1 MNTLVLFYSY
11 SGKTKAIAGELAA
24 KEAAVLSEIKDD
36 KRPGILKAFT
46 AGCYS
51 AIKGKSWAIQAP
63 NVNLAEYDRL
73 ILLAPIWANN
83 PPPAFNA
90 VLEQLPSGKTVAV
103 KMVSES
109 GKSKCRE
116 RLDAVIQSR
125 GSILES
131 FEDIK
136 CST

>member
-11 SGKTKAIAGELAA
+11 RGKTKAIAGALAE
-24 KEAAVLSEIKDD
+24 KESAALMEIKDA
-36 KRPGILKAFT
+36 KRPGVFKAFT
-46 AGCYS
+46 AGCHS
-51 AIKGKSWAIQAP
+51 AMKGKSWAIEP
-63 NVNLAEYDRL
+63 LNVNLAEYDRL

-90 VLEQLPSGKTVAV
+90 ILELLPSGKTVAI
-103 KMVSES
+103 KMVSAS

-116 RLDAVIQSR
+116 RLDTVIQSR

-136 CST
+136 S

>member
-11 SGKTKAIAGELAA
+11 SGKTKANAEELAV
-24 KEAAVLSEIKDD
+24 KESAAIVEIKDT
-36 KRPGILKAFT
+36 KRPGKLKAYT
-46 AGCYS
+46 AGCFS
-51 AIKGKSWAIQAP
+51 AMKGKSWPIDP
-63 NVNLAEYDRL
+63 LHVNLAEYDRL

-90 VLEQLPSGKTVAV
+90 FLELLPKGKTVAV
-103 KMVSES
+103 KMVSAS

-116 RLDAVIQSR
+116 RLDAIIKNR
-125 GSILES
+125 GSIMES

-136 CST
+136 C

>member
-11 SGKTKAIAGELAA
+11 SGKTKAIAEEFAA
-24 KEAAVLSEIKDD
+24 KESAVLSEIKDV
-36 KRPGILKAFT
+36 KRPGKLKAFT
-46 AGCYS
+46 VGCHS
-51 AIKGKSWAIQAP
+51 AMKGKSWPIEP
-63 NVNLAEYDRL
+63 PDVNLAEYSRL

-90 VLEQLPSGKTVAV
+90 ILEQLPSGKTVVV
-103 KMVSES
+103 KMVSAS

-116 RLDAVIQSR
+116 RVDTVIQSR
-125 GSILES
+125 GNILES

-136 CST
+136 A

>member
-24 KEAAVLSEIKDD
+24 KESAVLAEIKDV
-36 KRPGILKAFT
+36 KRPGKIKAYT
-46 AGCYS
+46 AGCFS
-51 AIKGKSWAIQAP
+51 AMKGKSWPIQP
-63 NVNLAEYDRL
+63 TDVNLAEYGRL
-73 ILLAPIWANN
+73 ILLAPIWASN

-90 VLEQLPSGKTVAV
+90 ILEQLPSGKTVAV
-103 KMVSES
+103 KMVSAS

-131 FEDIK
+131 YEDIK
-136 CST
+136 A

>member
-11 SGKTKAIAGELAA
+11 SGKTKAVAEELAQ
-24 KEAAVLSEIKDD
+24 KESAAIVEIKDA
-36 KRPGILKAFT
+36 KRPGIFKAFT
-46 AGCYS
+46 AGCPS
-51 AIKGKSWAIQAP
+51 AMKGKSWAIQPLA
-63 NVNLAEYDRL
+63 VNLAEYARL
-73 ILLAPIWANN
+73 ILLAPIWASN

-90 VLEQLPSGKTVAV
+90 ILDQLPSGKTVAV
-103 KMVSES
+103 KMVSAS

-136 CST
+136 AV